1 VVAKKDGIVVWHHG
15 WRLLV
20 SGAGAQSVL
29 SLVCLVQ
36 QSSGV
41 QGRLESSVQYGNY
54 FYIAIIL
61 FWLEMRWYVNGNQL

>member
-29 SLVCLVQ
+29 SLVCLCSRAAVCKVDW
-36 QSSGV
+36 SPVYSMG
-41 QGRLESSVQYGNY
+41 
-54 FYIAIIL
+54 II
-61 FWLEMRWYVNGNQL
+61 FI